1 MLNLAAPNPR
11 HSTLRLRPNRIPK
24 GERETIT
31 HTGSLECAL
40 LPNIQGHH
48 LLLPA
53 LALVSQQHAHNLTAP
68 CMGVQDEDT
77 AKRSTLRASWE
88 SLGEWKADKR
98 TTLAWEPHREG
109 RYVVIE
115 AMS

>member
-1 MLNLAAPNPR
+1 
-11 HSTLRLRPNRIPK
+11 
-24 GERETIT
+24 
-31 HTGSLECAL
+31 
-40 LPNIQGHH
+40 
-48 LLLPA
+48 
-53 LALVSQQHAHNLTAP
+53 
-68 CMGVQDEDT
+68 MGVQDEDT